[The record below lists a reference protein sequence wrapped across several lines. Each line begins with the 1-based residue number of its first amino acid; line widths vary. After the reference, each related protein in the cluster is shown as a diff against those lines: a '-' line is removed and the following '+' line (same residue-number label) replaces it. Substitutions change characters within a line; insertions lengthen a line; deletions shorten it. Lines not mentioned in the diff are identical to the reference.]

1 MSSSSPK
8 RALKIKK
15 KVVSPNFIYW
25 KLHEVLLPHSQVLLI
40 YFKKIVIFLS
50 KCTIQKGL
58 PSHRKV
64 KVVQSSQ

>member
-25 KLHEVLLPHSQVLLI
+25 KLQVLVI